1 MWSFPSFSLE
11 AVSQE
16 QLKRAAAQG
25 DGDELLD
32 QRHLAEMLGRYS
44 VTMLEVERMLY
55 SEWQDMSA

>member
-25 DGDELLD
+25 DGDAYDKMAEIE
-32 QRHLAEMLGRYS
+32 QRYQEEGRQAGARQ
-44 VTMLEVERMLY
+44 L
-55 SEWQDMSA
+55 QHP